1 MNENNEII
9 DLYRKRAGHYNF
21 TANLYY
27 LLGYR
32 EYSYRKKAVR
42 QLQLNKGDYVVDLA
56 CGTGLNF
63 SLIMEKIGPEGK
75 LIGVDLT
82 DAMLEK
88 AKQRSQKKNWTNVE
102 LVHSDVAAFR
112 FPQRVDAVL
121 STFALAL
128 CPEYDAVIRNAYEA
142 LVPGGHFVELSLKRP
157 EGIWRLIK
165 PVYLLLIKPFTGSDV
180 ALSREVWTSVKKY
193 FDYVE
198 YKELFLGVSYLVHGQ
213 KRPSVKTESK
223 GTNQQDNNKW
233 RVEQ

>member
-1 MNENNEII
+1 MNENNEIVE
-9 DLYRKRAGHYNF
+9 LYRRRAGHYNF

-42 QLQLNKGDYVVDLA
+42 QLHLNKGDCVVDLA

-63 SLIMEKIGPEGK
+63 NLVMDKIGPEGE

-88 AKQRSQKKNWTNVE
+88 AKKRVRKNNWTNVE
-102 LVHSDVAAFR
+102 LVHSDVAAFQ
-112 FPQRVDAVL
+112 FPQNVNAVL

-128 CPEYDAVIRNAYEA
+128 CPDYDAVIRNAYEA

-157 EGIWRLIK
+157 EGIWRLVK
-165 PVYLLLIKPFTGSDV
+165 PVYLLLIKPFTGSDA
-180 ALSREVWTSVKKY
+180 ALNREVWTSAKKY
-193 FDYVE
+193 FDTFE
-198 YKELFLGVSYLVHGQ
+198 YREFFLGVSYLVHGQ
-213 KRPSVKTESK
+213 KSPSAKAESK
-223 GTNQQDNNKW
+223 GTNQQENN
-233 RVEQ
+233 RRGVEQ